1 MSRHT
6 NPEMTSTTRQRV
18 AKVSTPRTPRWRV
31 GLVLKL
37 PLVVLLGLAVG
48 PSLVQGDDLQYPLT
62 AVASADG
69 KSLFIADLNQTGVWK
84 LNDGKLSLFFQAS
97 KKFRTPL
104 NRIRCVGLDRNGKLL
119 AGDSSTR
126 EVYRFDEAGQ
136 PQPLTNGG
144 IGIPMDLVVDP
155 DNNIFVTDL
164 ELKWIWK
171 IPAAGGKVEKFAEVE
186 APRGITIDADKNL
199 CVINHGKN
207 QLLRVTPNA
216 KVEVVVEGRPWQF
229 PHEVELDKDKTA
241 FVTDGYT
248 KSVWKVPFGGK
259 PEKLVSGEPLVN
271 PVGLTWQG
279 ETLLVIDP
287 RAKAVFAIDAAGKL
301 TAVSGVA
308 AK

>member
-6 NPEMTSTTRQRV
+6 FWNLVMVLFGLT
-18 AKVSTPRTPRWRV
+18 V
-31 GLVLKL
+31 GS
-37 PLVVLLGLAVG
+37 
-48 PSLVQGDDLQYPLT
+48 SLIRADGLQYPLT

-84 LNDGKLSLFFQAS
+84 VSEGKLSMFFQAS

-104 NRIRCVGLDRNGKLL
+104 NRVRCVGLDRNGKLL

-126 EVYRFDEAGQ
+126 EVYRFDDAGH

-171 IPAAGGKVEKFAEVE
+171 IPAAGGKAEKFAEVE

-199 CVINHGKN
+199 WVVNHGKN
-207 QLLRVTPNA
+207 QLLRVAPDA
-216 KVEVVVEGRPWQF
+216 KVEVVVEGRPWGF
-229 PHEVELDKDKTA
+229 PHEVELDKEKTA
-241 FVTDGYT
+241 FVTDGYG
-248 KSVWKVPFGGK
+248 KCVWKVPLGGK

-271 PVGLTWQG
+271 PVGLAWQG

-287 RAKAVFAIDAAGKL
+287 RAKGVFAIDSKGKL
-301 TAVSGVA
+301 AAVPASA
-308 AK
+308 EK

>member
-1 MSRHT
+1 MSRYT
-6 NPEMTSTTRQRV
+6 LWNLL
-18 AKVSTPRTPRWRV
+18 A
-31 GLVLKL
+31 
-37 PLVVLLGLAVG
+37 VLLSLAVG
-48 PSLVQGDDLQYPLT
+48 PSLVQADGLQYPLT
-62 AVASADG
+62 AVAAADG

-84 LNDGKLSLFFQAS
+84 LSNGKLSVFFQAS

-104 NRIRCVGLDRNGKLL
+104 NRVRCLGLDRNGKLL

-126 EVYRFDEAGQ
+126 EVFRFDDAGQ

-171 IPAAGGKVEKFAEVE
+171 IPAAGGKAEKFAEVE

-199 CVINHGKN
+199 WVVNHGKN
-207 QLLRVTPNA
+207 QLLRVTPDA
-216 KVEVVVEGRPWQF
+216 KVEVIVEGRPWGF

-241 FVTDGYT
+241 FVTDGYG
-248 KSVWKVPFGGK
+248 KAVWRVPFGGK

-287 RAKAVFAIDAAGKL
+287 RAKGVFSVDSSGKL
-301 TAVSGVA
+301 AAVPTSA
-308 AK
+308 EK

>member
-1 MSRHT
+1 MCQNRIW
-6 NPEMTSTTRQRV
+6 
-18 AKVSTPRTPRWRV
+18 KC
-31 GLVLKL
+31 GLVW
-37 PLVVLLGLAVG
+37 LGLALI
-48 PSLVQGDDLQYPLT
+48 PSLVRADGLDYPLT

-69 KSLFIADLNQTGVWK
+69 QSLFIADLNQPGLWK
-84 LNDGKLSLFFQAS
+84 LSDGKLTSYFQAS

-104 NRIRCVGLDRNGKLL
+104 NRVRCVGLDRNGKVL

-126 EVYRFDEAGQ
+126 EVFRFDDEGK

-171 IPAAGGKVEKFAEVE
+171 IPAAGGKAEKFAEVE
-186 APRGITIDADKNL
+186 APRGITIDADRNL
-199 CVINHGKN
+199 WVINHGKN
-207 QLLRVTPNA
+207 QLLRVTPDA
-216 KVEVVVEGRPWQF
+216 KVEVVVEGRPWGF

-241 FVTDGYT
+241 FVTDGYG
-248 KSVWKVPFGGK
+248 KCVWKVPLGGK
-259 PEKLVSGEPLVN
+259 PEKLASGEPLVN

-287 RAKAVFAIDAAGKL
+287 RAKGVFAIDSTGKL
-301 TAVSGVA
+301 AAVPASA
-308 AK
+308 EK

>member
-1 MSRHT
+1 MLRFLF
-6 NPEMTSTTRQRV
+6 
-18 AKVSTPRTPRWRV
+18 W
-31 GLVLKL
+31 KL
-37 PLVVLLGLAVG
+37 TVVLLGLSVG
-48 PSLVQGDDLQYPLT
+48 PSLLRADGLQYPLT

-69 KSLFIADLNQTGVWK
+69 KSVFIADLDGPGVWK
-84 LNDGKLSLFFQAS
+84 LSDGKLSMFFQAS

-104 NRIRCVGLDRNGKLL
+104 NRVRCVGLDRNGKLL

-126 EVYRFDEAGQ
+126 EVFRFDDDGK

-171 IPAAGGKVEKFAEVE
+171 IPAAGGKAEKFAEVE

-199 CVINHGKN
+199 WVINHGKN
-207 QLLRVTPNA
+207 QLLRVTPDA
-216 KVEVVVEGRPWQF
+216 KVEVVVEGRPWGF
-229 PHEVELDKDKTA
+229 PHEVELDKNKTA
-241 FVTDGYT
+241 FVTDGYG
-248 KSVWKVPFGGK
+248 KCVWKVPFGGK

-287 RAKAVFAIDAAGKL
+287 RAKGVFALDSSGKL
-301 TAVSGVA
+301 TAVPASA
-308 AK
+308 EK

>member
-1 MSRHT
+1 MSRRFT
-6 NPEMTSTTRQRV
+6 QFLV
-18 AKVSTPRTPRWRV
+18 IV
-31 GLVLKL
+31 GL
-37 PLVVLLGLAVG
+37 GLMFAS
-48 PSLVQGDDLQYPLT
+48 SLVRADELQYPLT

-84 LNDGKLSLFFQAS
+84 LTDGKLSIFFQAD

-104 NRIRCVGLDRNGKLL
+104 NRVRCIGLDRNGKLL

-126 EVYRFDEAGQ
+126 EVFRFDDDGK

-171 IPAAGGKVEKFAEVE
+171 IPAAGGKAEKFTEVD
-186 APRGITIDADKNL
+186 APRGITMDADRNL
-199 CVINHGKN
+199 WVINHGKN
-207 QLLRVTPNA
+207 QLLRITPDA
-216 KVEVVVEGRPWQF
+216 KIEVVVEGRPWQF
-229 PHEVELDKDKTA
+229 PHEVELDKNKTA

-279 ETLLVIDP
+279 DTLLDIDP
-287 RAKAVFAIDAAGKL
+287 RAKGVFAIDSASKL
-301 TAVSGVA
+301 SAVPGA
-308 AK
+308 TTK

>member
-6 NPEMTSTTRQRV
+6 LWN
-18 AKVSTPRTPRWRV
+18 
-31 GLVLKL
+31 LVT
-37 PLVVLLGLAVG
+37 VLLGLFVA
-48 PSLVQGDDLQYPLT
+48 PSLVRADGLQYPLT

-69 KSLFIADLNQTGVWK
+69 KSLFIADLNEPGVWK
-84 LNDGKLSLFFQAS
+84 LSDGKLSVLFQAS

-104 NRIRCVGLDRNGKLL
+104 NRVRCVGLDRNGKLL

-126 EVYRFDEAGQ
+126 EVYRFDDAGQ

-144 IGIPMDLVVDP
+144 IGIPMDLAVDP

-171 IPAAGGKVEKFAEVE
+171 IPAAGGKAEKFAEVE

-199 CVINHGKN
+199 WVINHGKN
-207 QLLRVTPNA
+207 QLLRVTPDA
-216 KVEVVVEGRPWQF
+216 KIEVVVEGRPWGF
-229 PHEVELDKDKTA
+229 PHEIELDKNKTA
-241 FVTDGYT
+241 FVTDGYG
-248 KSVWKVPFGGK
+248 KCVWKVPLGGK

-287 RAKAVFAIDAAGKL
+287 RTKGVFAIDSKGKL
-301 TAVSGVA
+301 AAVPASA
-308 AK
+308 EK